1 MLLESRFDDFW
12 NVDGGWEVLGPWTGF
27 TEFTPL
33 NEKLTNGID
42 IQKIKQ
48 HPGPIIYGQSRTDTR
63 KKLTIA
69 RLQSRDLR
77 ETWFVPA
84 LSSSRSSSDPN
95 PVTTG
100 RPDGRCESSDVF
112 GMEKADVLALS
123 IDDVRISLER
133 RKEGNERFDMERPDA
148 PNRRQEILH
157 STMFRIRERLSD
169 STKKLSGT
177 SVKKLWFLKKR
188 AARFLGQRGDLWNIY
203 EFLHVG
209 CRTPASGSESNP
221 ACSPEYGC

>member
-1 MLLESRFDDFW
+1 MPKEGSSPIPLQYIMCCWIVVSTTYW
-12 NVDGGWEVLGPWTGF
+12 NVDGGRELSGPWIGF
-27 TEFTPL
+27 TKFTPL
-33 NEKLTNGID
+33 NEKLPNGID

-77 ETWFVPA
+77 ATWFVPA

-95 PVTTG
+95 PVSTG
-100 RPDGRCESSDVF
+100 RPDGRCERSDVF

-177 SVKKLWFLKKR
+177 SVKKIMVPEK
-188 AARFLGQRGDLWNIY
+188 
-203 EFLHVG
+203 
-209 CRTPASGSESNP
+209 T
-221 ACSPEYGC
+221 CSTISRSTRRSVEYL